1 MNQTT
6 ASAAKTGNILSKISA
21 VRLKVRLVGLIKV
34 VAATILM
41 LGGGVVLS
49 FIIDHEWEPDIPS
62 RIPLM
67 AFIAGVV
74 LVGVLS
80 SIWLWLRKDL
90 SDDQVALMIEQANP
104 WLEDSLISAVQLS
117 REQNAGDQYHSDEM
131 INSMINR
138 AGTNTASFE
147 SVHRGR
153 LTPVLPLVLAAGVIV
168 AALAGSF
175 QYEGTQVYAKTW
187 ADRVLLMKKESYPK
201 PVYIKVV
208 IPKEHQSPANETLVH
223 VVRGEDLE
231 ISVDIT
237 QGGTEEMK
245 VLTTFEISGQ
255 KEVKKMRRLSDMTFI
270 KTFENVTE
278 PFSFKVDAGY
288 GVISEVY
295 TVKLIDRARIEQA
308 HFWLEYPEYTKRE
321 PTPEKDP
328 IRAKNSLDV
337 PVGTVLRYKIF
348 SSMPIE
354 NAALQF
360 FFDKANKEME
370 EGPTP
375 SIATDGEKAG
385 LEFTGKF
392 QVKRSMR
399 FRYILKSTGG
409 LVSDQ
414 NSKLYSLR
422 TIEDRPPIV
431 KFKEP
436 GRSQSVTKKA
446 VIPMLLSVKDE
457 YGVDRVLLRTT
468 ISRSGT
474 VLKKDQR
481 ALENPEGTEK
491 QAIYKWDFRIEDMEL
506 QEGDQLEYYVVA
518 YDRNFDESKRA
529 GQSLAYTF
537 TIVSGEDLSRML
549 QDRMMQLK
557 GDLESVAKTQD
568 KARREMQKTAED
580 LALKQKLDRDDQRRL
595 GRLENAQNNVSKRMK
610 QITESF
616 DKLLKERQ
624 VNQIRDERE
633 DILQKNLKKAS
644 KEIAD
649 LQSPAVAR
657 DIAEV
662 KSKAEKIDQTK
673 LALLPDKQEKVED
686 SIRKLIDKLD
696 KWGDISDADREINE
710 IIEMEK
716 RIREATGS
724 KLKDKHK

>member
-1 MNQTT
+1 MNQST
-6 ASAAKTGNILSKISA
+6 ASAAKTGNILSKIGA
-21 VRLKVRLVGLIKV
+21 VRLKVRIVGLIKV
-34 VAATILM
+34 LAVTVLM
-41 LGGGVVLS
+41 LAGGAVLS
-49 FIIDHEWEPDIPS
+49 FFIDHEWEPDIPS

-67 AFIAGVV
+67 AFIGGVV
-74 LVGVLS
+74 LVGVCS

-90 SDDQVALMIEQANP
+90 SDDQVALMIEEANP

-117 REQNAGDQYHSDEM
+117 REMNAGDQYHSNEM
-131 INSMINR
+131 ISAMINK
-138 AGTNTASFE
+138 AGTNTASF
-147 SVHRGR
+147 SPTRSGR
-153 LTPVLPLVLAAGVIV
+153 FAPVIPFVLAAGLIV
-168 AALAGSF
+168 AGLGASF
-175 QYEGTQVYAKTW
+175 QYEGTQVYAQTW
-187 ADRVLLMKKESYPK
+187 ADRVLLMKQESYPK

-208 IPKEHQSPANETLVH
+208 IPKENRSPSDETLVH

-237 QGGTEEMK
+237 SGGTEEMK
-245 VLTTFEISGQ
+245 VRTTFEISGQ
-255 KEVKKMRRLSDMTFI
+255 KEVKKMRRLSDATFI

-278 PFSFKVDAGY
+278 PFSFDVDAGY
-288 GVISEVY
+288 DVYSKTY
-295 TVKLIDRARIEQA
+295 TVKLIDRARIEKA
-308 HFWLEYPEYTKRE
+308 HFWLEYPEYTNRE
-321 PTPEKDP
+321 ATPENDP
-328 IRAKNSLDV
+328 ITAKNSLDL

-360 FFDKANKEME
+360 FFDKGNKEAK
-370 EGPTP
+370 EGPAPTMVT
-375 SIATDGEKAG
+375 SGENAG
-385 LEFTGKF
+385 KQFTGKF
-392 QVKRSMR
+392 QVMKSMR
-399 FRYILKSTGG
+399 FRYTLMSSGG

-431 KFKEP
+431 KFKQP

-457 YGVDRVLLRTT
+457 YGVDRIVLRTT

-491 QAIYKWDFRIEDMEL
+491 AATYKWDFRIEDMEL
-506 QEGDQLEYYVVA
+506 QEGDQLEYYAVA
-518 YDRNFDESKRA
+518 YDRNIDESKRA

-557 GDLESVAKTQD
+557 GDLESVAKSQD
-568 KARREMQKTAED
+568 KARREMRKTVED
-580 LALKQKLDRDDQRRL
+580 LSLKQTLDRGDQRRL
-595 GRLENAQNNVSKRMK
+595 SRLENAQNNVSKRMK

-633 DILQKNLKKAS
+633 DILQKNMKKAS

-649 LQSPAVAR
+649 LQSPAVSR

-662 KSKAEKIDQTK
+662 KSKPEKIDQTK
-673 LALLPDKQEKVED
+673 LALIPDKQEKVEE